1 MVDELPE
8 LLEPLE
14 LRELLPELDE
24 LPDDLFDDP
33 ELEDPEFD
41 GETLLSLLVLVP
53 ESLLAGAEGV
63 AVLGGGLYVLSGREP
78 APRCGVATAGCLL
91 ESLPLTASVCG

>member
-1 MVDELPE
+1 MYVTYTLLIVTYQFLIIYLTLPELVVDELPE

-41 GETLLSLLVLVP
+41 GETLLSLLVLV
-53 ESLLAGAEGV
+53 
-63 AVLGGGLYVLSGREP
+63 
-78 APRCGVATAGCLL
+78 T
-91 ESLPLTASVCG
+91 